1 MQKYEDV
8 KALPSRAF
16 RRLTGVSKNVFQ
28 AMLEIVR
35 VAAMQK
41 TAKGGRPAMVSIEN
55 QLLMVLEYLREY
67 RTYFHLG
74 QSYGVSE
81 SSCYKT
87 CRWVENTLIR
97 DEKFR
102 LRGKKVFLKNDTPL
116 EVILIDATET
126 PIERPKKKERG
137 IKSGLSTEIISSGII
152 ILEKRSDIH

>member
-1 MQKYEDV
+1 MQKYEHV
-8 KALPSRAF
+8 KDLPSRAF

-55 QLLMVLEYLREY
+55 QLLMALEYLREY

-102 LRGKKVFLKNDTPL
+102 LPGKKVLLKNDTPL

-126 PIERPKKKERG
+126 PIERPKKKNEV
-137 IKSGLSTEIISSGII
+137 
-152 ILEKRSDIH
+152 